1 MIEGAKI
8 NQSLLILGNCIQAL
22 SEQSEK
28 NLKGMFIPYRG
39 SKLTRI
45 LKVTY
50 YKKRYIFFKKTYY
63 FRTLWGEIVEL

>member
-1 MIEGAKI
+1 MLEGAKI

-45 LKVTY
+45 LKVQNDKNLIKL
-50 YKKRYIFFKKTYY
+50 KKISN
-63 FRTLWGEIVEL
+63 FRTLWEEIAGLL

>member
-22 SEQSEK
+22 SEQNEK
-28 NLKGMFIPYRG
+28 NLKGTFIPYRG

-45 LKVTY
+45 LKVL
-50 YKKRYIFFKKTYY
+50 I
-63 FRTLWGEIVEL
+63 L